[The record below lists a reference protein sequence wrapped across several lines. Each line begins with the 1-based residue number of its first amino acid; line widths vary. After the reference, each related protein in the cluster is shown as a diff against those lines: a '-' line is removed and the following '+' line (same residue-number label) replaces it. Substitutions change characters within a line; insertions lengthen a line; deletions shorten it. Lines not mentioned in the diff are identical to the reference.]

1 MNHLNYFN
9 GSNICNLTGLNIT
22 ACQQNGSERYIL
34 SHKSKIYNRKGAK
47 PILQALI

>member
-1 MNHLNYFN
+1 MSIYNWIL
-9 GSNICNLTGLNIT
+9 GCNTNEPFIV
-22 ACQQNGSERYIL
+22 ACQQNGTERYIL